1 MYFVFAYNEALTKI
15 ASQRE
20 IQCTNVIRAYMVLH

>member
-1 MYFVFAYNEALTKI
+1 MYFVFAYNETLTKI

-20 IQCTNVIRAYMVLH
+20 ILFELHSQESYK